1 MRIPYESK
9 NTVIVKTPPT
19 TVKPVTSR
27 VVEVLRDGREIEV
40 INGKEVEVIAV
51 EAVEV
56 PVAPC
61 GPRGPRAPPLPERFH
76 ADHPIISL
84 AVLLLLLVM

>member
-9 NTVIVKTPPT
+9 NTVIAKTPPT

-27 VVEVLRDGREIEV
+27 VVEVLRDEREIEV

-51 EAVEV
+51 EAVVWESNSARQLALKSSAL
-56 PVAPC
+56 VA
-61 GPRGPRAPPLPERFH
+61 RLN
-76 ADHPIISL
+76 IIFVVFVISS
-84 AVLLLLLVM
+84 LLL